1 MRVICTNS
9 EGKPD
14 NISFEEWIQEGD
26 IYTVTAIDKMG
37 LQFGKI
43 GFKLQEIELTYISF
57 PYEYYDAE
65 RFRPLE
71 TIEPLEILKEM
82 FSSILDT
89 FVDTE
94 SNIDFGEEDADLSK
108 IWKTTLK
115 QKCFSL
121 YWILQKNPEKEY

>member
-1 MRVICTNS
+1 LRNMKVICTNS

-43 GFKLQEIELTYISF
+43 GFKLEEIELTDSSF

-71 TIEPLEILKEM
+71 TTGSLEIIKEM
-82 FSSILDT
+82 FSSLTDEI
-89 FVDTE
+89 FE
-94 SNIDFGEEDADLSK
+94 EIIDFGEEDADLSK
-108 IWKTTLK
+108 I
-115 QKCFSL
+115 
-121 YWILQKNPEKEY
+121 

>member
-9 EGKPD
+9 KEKPD
-14 NISFEEWIQEGD
+14 NISFEEWIQEGAV
-26 IYTVTAIDKMG
+26 YTVTSIDKMG

-43 GFKLQEIELTYISF
+43 GFKLQEIELTDISF

-89 FVDTE
+89 IVDTE

-108 IWKTTLK
+108 I
-115 QKCFSL
+115 
-121 YWILQKNPEKEY
+121 